1 MTLINSW
8 YLSGQHYSR
17 TLEDWLRRQDRN
29 AQQGISELEKDAL
42 SKGLSA
48 EEGRKMFNR

>member
-1 MTLINSW
+1 MTLITSW

-29 AQQGISELEKDAL
+29 AKQGILELESDAL
-42 SKGLSA
+42 SKGLGA
-48 EEGRKMFNR
+48 EEGRKTFNR